1 MSEAP
6 EFKVNFVRCGSP
18 EECLRACESV
28 RLIETTPEVL
38 LKIADRIARD
48 CAVLVAWGEGDG
60 PA

>member
-1 MSEAP
+1 MGKAP
-6 EFKVNFVRCGSP
+6 EFKVNFVRCSSP
-18 EECLRACESV
+18 EECLRACGGN